1 MLIGD
6 HYVGENIHFSLQDRE
21 YWKKTLG
28 PIFIYSNSN
37 SNSNQNQSSSARDVL
52 WQDAKAQVAGSV
64 ISICNKIGKIAKMPL
79 HFTLITSLLNRCKR
93 RLRAGLIISPLLRIT

>member
-37 SNSNQNQSSSARDVL
+37 SNSNENQSSSARDVL
-52 WQDAKAQVAGSV
+52 WQDAKAQVGGSV
-64 ISICNKIGKIAKMPL
+64 ISICNKIGKIAKMLL

-93 RLRAGLIISPLLRIT
+93 RLRAGHIISPLLRIT